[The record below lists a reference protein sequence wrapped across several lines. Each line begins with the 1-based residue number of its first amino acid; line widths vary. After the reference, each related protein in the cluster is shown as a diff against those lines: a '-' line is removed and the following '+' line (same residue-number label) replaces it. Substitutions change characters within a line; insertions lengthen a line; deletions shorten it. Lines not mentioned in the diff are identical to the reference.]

1 MRQKGDLPGW
11 GSHDHVLYECC
22 VFWFNS
28 HRFDIFFNHRLGG
41 CRLSET
47 HCEVVASALKS
58 DPSHLRELDLSGN
71 YLQDSGVKLLC
82 SGLESPNC
90 GLETLR
96 SLNPS
101 SLFRLSFLLGH
112 YLFKLSQFCSAHC
125 PSVICP
131 SPSLSVTST
140 SSAPF
145 TCTHLLMSTKKVS
158 VNNMW
163 TEAEHSSSS
172 GFQNKTHSYWNTL
185 DSW

>member
-1 MRQKGDLPGW
+1 MITLCMN
-11 GSHDHVLYECC
+11 V
-22 VFWFNS
+22 VFSDFILT
-28 HRFDIFFNHRLGG
+28 DIFFNYRLGG

-58 DPSHLRELDLSGN
+58 DPSHLRELDLSDN
-71 YLQDSGVKLLC
+71 DLQDSGVKLLC

-90 GLETLR
+90 RLETLR

-101 SLFRLSFLLGH
+101 SLFQLSFSFSH

-145 TCTHLLMSTKKVS
+145 TCTHLLLSTKKVS

-172 GFQNKTHSYWNTL
+172 GFQNKTHSY
-185 DSW
+185 